1 MIPYGREFQV
11 AQLIS
16 TVITGLSLIYM
27 VRVSA
32 HDGRWI
38 QMTIAVSL
46 LFVSTV
52 LGFMREMMAFD
63 LMRTLEWF
71 FIMLAAAVFL
81 YASVRSN
88 RKLEAET

>member
-27 VRVSA
+27 LRVSA

-38 QMTIAVSL
+38 PMTIAVFM
-46 LFVSTV
+46 LFISTV
-52 LGFMREMMAFD
+52 FGFMREIMAFD
-63 LMRTLEWF
+63 LMRTIEWV
-71 FIMLAAAVFL
+71 FIMLAAAMFL

>member
-32 HDGRWI
+32 RDGRWI
-38 QMTIAVSL
+38 PMTIAVSM
-46 LFVSTV
+46 LFISTV
-52 LGFMREMMAFD
+52 FGFMREIIAFD
-63 LMRTLEWF
+63 LMRTIEWV
-71 FIMLAAAVFL
+71 FIMLAAAMFF